1 MITTVS
7 LQSITKLIINWKKKK
22 NLKMSFLDLDLN
34 TEDKEETKIDGVAS
48 L

>member
-7 LQSITKLIINWKKKK
+7 LQSITKLIINWKK
-22 NLKMSFLDLDLN
+22 KMSFLDLDLN